1 MSDEPQK
8 IERKNPDGTVV
19 TVKMWGES
27 WVGPD
32 AALEGWVDLVDSSV
46 AGGCHI
52 PKGTTLARSHLRNCK
67 IHDAGLFIEDCY
79 LDDIEVPADV
89 MVPRHSTIYGPGVL
103 SGPVLT
109 GDEGTSFSFT
119 MYTLNGVP
127 TLRFGC
133 EAMPLANW
141 IGNEEALC
149 KQHSAEFALDYLKRV
164 VATAQIFFGETP
176 TFRKIRKSSQ
186 KASLDCEQAARECV

>member
-8 IERKNPDGTVV
+8 IERKNPDGTVAA
-19 TVKMWGES
+19 VKMWGES
-27 WVGPD
+27 RVSHD
-32 AALEGWVDLVDSSV
+32 ATLEGWVELMDSSV
-46 AGGCHI
+46 EGGCHI
-52 PKGTTLARSHLRNCK
+52 PKGTTLLRSHLRDCK
-67 IHDAGLFIEDCY
+67 IRDAGLLIEGCI

-133 EAMPLANW
+133 KAMPLANW
-141 IGNEEALC
+141 IGNEGALC
-149 KQHSAEFALDYLKRV
+149 KQHGAGFALDYLKRV
-164 VATAQIFFGETP
+164 VATARIFFGETP
-176 TFRKIRKSSQ
+176 TFRKIRKSSK
-186 KASLDCEQAARECV
+186 KASLDCERAARECV